1 MPFATSPYPRIRE
14 IGLRLLEI
22 IAQFASEG
30 TDTTALDTAL
40 KELTDDNGNAVLP
53 NGYASTEAELQKAF
67 ELRPQIGEQA
77 LTLYE
82 NTFKGAAIGGGGGG
96 GGSGQITTL
105 EFLSDSS
112 ALDNFFGGLVNMPIT
127 INTSDGGVTEEEVEV
142 FVRDLE
148 TGTAPGTAYSVPAN
162 PQRIT
167 IPAGT
172 ANGSTVNAQITGA
185 GNDQTGTVILE
196 LQNPSQN
203 AELDNETVHTVTLF
217 SGGGGGS

>member
-22 IAQFASEG
+22 IAQFAAEG

-40 KELTDDNGNAVLP
+40 KALTDDNGNTVLP

-67 ELRPQIGEQA
+67 ELRPQIAEQA

-96 GGSGQITTL
+96 SGQTATL
-105 EFLSDSS
+105 EFQAATSNF
-112 ALDNFFGGLVNMPIT
+112 DNGFGPPIPNPIT
-127 INTSDGGVTEEEVEV
+127 VTLVTSDGLPLEADAEV

-148 TGTAPGTAYSVPAN
+148 TGTAPGTAYTFTN
-162 PQRIT
+162 PEKVT
-167 IPAGT
+167 FPSGSAS
-172 ANGSTVNAQITGA
+172 GSTQDATLLTA
-185 GNDQTGTVILE
+185 GNGETGTVILE

-203 AELDNETVHTVTLF
+203 AQLDDETIHTVTLF
-217 SGGGGGS
+217 DGGGGGA

>member
-1 MPFATSPYPRIRE
+1 MPFATSPYPRTRE

-40 KELTDDNGNAVLP
+40 KGLTDDNGNTVLP

-67 ELRPQIGEQA
+67 ELRPQIAEQT

-96 GGSGQITTL
+96 SGQVATL
-105 EFLSDSS
+105 EFQSDFSN
-112 ALDNFFGGLVNMPIT
+112 LDNFFGGPHNIPIT
-127 INTSDGGVTEEEVEV
+127 VVTSDGGATAEEVEV
-142 FVRDLE
+142 FVRDLG
-148 TGTAPGTAYSVPAN
+148 TGTAPGTAYSTPAE

-172 ANGSTVNAQITGA
+172 ASGSTVNAQITGA
-185 GNDQTGTVILE
+185 GNTEIGTVVLE
-196 LQNPSQN
+196 LQNPSAN
-203 AELDNETVHTVTLF
+203 AELDNETIHTVTLF
-217 SGGGGGS
+217 NSGGGGA